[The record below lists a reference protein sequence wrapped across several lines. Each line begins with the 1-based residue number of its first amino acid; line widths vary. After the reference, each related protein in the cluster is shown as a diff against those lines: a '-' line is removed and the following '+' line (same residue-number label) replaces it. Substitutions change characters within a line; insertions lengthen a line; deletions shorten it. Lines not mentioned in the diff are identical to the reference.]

1 MARLARVVVPG
12 IPHLVTQRGNRR
24 QPTFFGDDDFRA
36 YRDVMGDWCRRHTV
50 AVWAYCLMPNH
61 VHLIITPATAD
72 GPRRAIGEA
81 HRRYSRQVNDRED
94 WRGHLWQGRF
104 ASFPMDDGHLLA
116 AARYVELNPVR
127 AGLADRPEDWP
138 WGSAGAHLAGRD
150 DALVTA
156 APLLD
161 RFGDWRA
168 VLDAGLDKAGLE
180 AIRRHERTGRPLG
193 GDAFV
198 AALEAALGRTL
209 GPRRP
214 GRPRKAPA
222 PQPAEPAAPRTRAR
236 RARKPV

>member
-12 IPHLVTQRGNRR
+12 VPHLVTQRGNRR
-24 QPTFFGDDDFRA
+24 QPTFFGDDDYRA
-36 YRDVMGDWCRRHTV
+36 YRNVMGDWCRRHAV

-61 VHLIITPATAD
+61 VHLIVTPATAD

-104 ASFPMDDGHLLA
+104 ASFPMDDGYLLA

-127 AGLADRPEDWP
+127 AGLADRPEGWP
-138 WGSAGAHLAGRD
+138 WSSAGAHLAGRD

-156 APLLD
+156 APLLERLD
-161 RFGDWRA
+161 DWRA
-168 VLDAGLDKAGLE
+168 VLDAGLDEAGLE

-209 GPRRP
+209 RPRRP
-214 GRPRKAPA
+214 GRPRKAAAAEPA
-222 PQPAEPAAPRTRAR
+222 GPAAPRTTAR
-236 RARKPV
+236 QARKPV